1 MRVVEERIITVKGQR
16 VIRGEQDDGV
26 GRRAK
31 E

>member
-16 VIRGEQDDGV
+16 VIPGEQDDGV